1 MPQYLTRQEREL
13 ERKRKSMMVPKTKT
27 KAQFRTLQMKSTLY
41 RRESISDNIPSV
53 SYNVD
58 CTQHNDTLKYTG
70 DKLIGVTILH
80 KSCLQPVF
88 SQEQAIDAAHM
99 RR

>member
-1 MPQYLTRQEREL
+1 
-13 ERKRKSMMVPKTKT
+13 MMVLKTRTNAPFK
-27 KAQFRTLQMKSTLY
+27 TLQAKLTLY
-41 RRESISDNIPSV
+41 RRESLSDNIPSV

-70 DKLIGVTILH
+70 DKLIGVTIIH
-80 KSCLQPVF
+80 KSCLQPIF